1 MSTTRTKAIN
11 LFQFMASVKKLGLKT
26 QRDTKTYTAILDET
40 TLTFPNVNSTSD
52 EGRQT
57 VVEVKFQPAFTTD
70 RPVLPNKLT
79 EWTVINGDEVT
90 PKASLPTELTSVWTT
105 YELAVRDWKEKK
117 RQHEKA
123 QALYDLMYRM
133 YQFQTTDNDTHEIV
147 WSFGHLHWPTQSI
160 KRPLFVRPAV
170 IDFDT
175 EKSVFRIET
184 TPTLPKLEL
193 DMLNWD
199 SVWMKAEL
207 SEYELAFKEDHAFDF
222 NPWDNEQLQER
233 SEQVLRLLHADH
245 AYGEE
250 ADVYVL
256 PNICLYRRPK
266 SNHSWVEEHEYLAEA
281 IEQDLPLSPA
291 LEQFFTSDDAAIA
304 ALDQQDRTEWQAV
317 GEEILFPLPYN
328 EEQKRILQQLS
339 NNAGVVV
346 QGPPGTGKSHTISNL
361 ISHLLAH
368 GKRVL
373 VTSEK
378 EHALTVLRDKLPAE
392 IRELAVS
399 VLGADSKT
407 IKQTE
412 TSLHGIS
419 SYLNKTSAEELEV
432 SATTIRQR
440 LESIRQEIAST
451 RRTMLDQAIVEHD
464 GLKIGQETKTPLEW
478 AKWISQSTLST
489 HIPTPLLT
497 EEAPMSAIDIQEL
510 YELMQDQEALAELK
524 ILGRRP
530 MRTSFAKPLLFK
542 EIVNEVQTL
551 RELKPIASSVAWMK
565 SASDDTKYQ
574 LLDWLRQSSRKYPLL
589 EQWTVNLY
597 CHWLAHSSDFD
608 ELEQDRL
615 SFEQALHE
623 IEQLERIVS
632 LHDFAIPTT
641 DQDVSALAAEL
652 LPLFEGNKVDGVFFK
667 WTKRKKYAFLL
678 DEVMIDQKRL
688 TSAADVT
695 LLLQHLTYIDSLRK
709 LERTFK
715 HRFEHHSIELTIP
728 EITTYRKA
736 LDVFRSLDDIIQ
748 HFTQVVRPLQASYEQ
763 HDFMYEADWLTTQTH
778 ALETLFEL
786 NRLDEL
792 TAQQQTW
799 LSLLDVAELTHPITL
814 PLQQAIRDWNPDQ
827 YAVIYEELRVLE
839 TNEHRASRLQTLS
852 DTLEQAAPN
861 WITAL
866 RTNSAPTFHA
876 LELRDAWHL
885 AYVKTRLEALSDA
898 DEREHLYRLEQEEGQ
913 TVARLCATLAWKEQ
927 LKRMTPSKQEQLNS
941 WATLIRKV
949 GKGTGK
955 HAPRYRKEAAKQMM
969 QAQDAIPVWIM
980 PVNRVLESFKAAN
993 DLFDVIIFDESSQ
1006 STMDAISL
1014 LSRARKAIIV
1024 GDDRQISPTSFDNRD
1039 NVEEKRKTYFGDD
1052 STMALFDGTSSLY
1065 SLASVK
1071 FSTKVGLREHFRCV
1085 PEIIGFSNAHV
1096 YEGTIVPLRLP
1107 QRAERLNPAVKNH
1120 FVSDGYVDETT
1131 TDKVNIPEARAIVA
1145 ELKRMIQDP
1154 LYQNRTFGVVSL
1166 LGNAQATQIER
1177 IATSEIGI
1185 DVLMQHQVRFGD
1197 AYTFQGDERDVMLL
1211 SMVVA
1216 PNKRFMS
1223 MTKETDSQRF
1233 NVAAS
1238 RARDQMIL
1246 FHSVTLNDI
1255 GNNNC
1260 MRYKLLGYCQNPLG
1274 DQASFDSVKHRFDS
1288 PFEEAVY
1295 RRLVARGYLVTP
1307 QVQVNGYRIDLV
1319 VEGEHN
1325 RLAVECDGE
1334 RWHGPD
1340 AYEADMFRQKV
1351 LERAGWQFWRVR
1363 GRHFY
1368 QDADRAMESLW
1379 TTLEEMEIK
1388 PALIEYV

>member
-1 MSTTRTKAIN
+1 MSTTRSKAIN
-11 LFQFMASVKKLGLKT
+11 LFQFMAAVKKLGLKT
-26 QRDTKTYTAILDET
+26 QRDTKTYTSILEET
-40 TLTFPNVNSTSD
+40 MMDYPNVKATSD
-52 EGRQT
+52 DSGQT
-57 VVEVKFQPAFTTD
+57 VVEVKFLPAFSVS
-70 RPVLPNKLT
+70 RPALPSGLND
-79 EWTVINGDEVT
+79 WTVQNGEDIT
-90 PKASLPTELTSVWTT
+90 PKASLPEELRQTWTT
-105 YELAVRDWKEKK
+105 YELAVRDWKDKK

-123 QALYDLMYRM
+123 QSLYDLMYRM
-133 YQFQTTDNDTHEIV
+133 YQFQSTDNDTHEIV
-147 WSFGHLHWPTQSI
+147 WTFGMLHWPLHYIQ
-160 KRPLFVRPAV
+160 RPLFARPAV
-170 IDFDT
+170 IEFDT

-184 TPTLPKLEL
+184 TPTPAKLEL
-193 DMLNWD
+193 DMLHWD

-207 SEYELAFKEDHAFDF
+207 SQYELDFKEDHAFDF
-222 NPWDNEQLQER
+222 NPWSTDEVQER

-245 AYGEE
+245 AYGQE
-250 ADVYVL
+250 ADVYVM
-256 PNICLYRRPK
+256 PSVRLYRRPK
-266 SNHSWVEEHEYLAEA
+266 SNHGWVEEHEQLAQA
-281 IEQDLPLSPA
+281 IEEELPISPA
-291 LEQFFTSDDAAIA
+291 LEQFFTSNDEEIA
-304 ALDQQDRTEWQAV
+304 ALDQQDRPQWTAV

-419 SYLNKTSAEELEV
+419 TYLNKTSAEELAQQ
-432 SATTIRQR
+432 STTIRAH
-440 LESIRQEIAST
+440 LESIRRDIAKT
-451 RRTMLDQAIVEHD
+451 RRAMIDQAVLEHES
-464 GLKIGQETKTPLEW
+464 LAIGGETKTPLEW
-478 AKWISQSTLST
+478 AKWVSQSQAQTLV
-489 HIPTPLLT
+489 PTPILT
-497 EEAPMSAIDIQEL
+497 ETIPLSAPDIQEL
-510 YELMQDQEALAELK
+510 YALMQDQEALAELK
-524 ILGRRP
+524 VLGRRP
-530 MRTSFAKPLLFK
+530 ARTAFSEPLRFEELAQEVATLRALEAEAAPVDWMRPASEETKVQTLDWLHQASTTYPTLESWTHTLYRHWLAHPSDAEDLERERAQF
-542 EIVNEVQTL
+542 EQTL
-551 RELKPIASSVAWMK
+551 RE
-565 SASDDTKYQ
+565 
-574 LLDWLRQSSRKYPLL
+574 
-589 EQWTVNLY
+589 
-597 CHWLAHSSDFD
+597 
-608 ELEQDRL
+608 
-615 SFEQALHE
+615 
-623 IEQLERIVS
+623 IERLERTVS
-632 LHDFAIPTT
+632 LHDFSLPTT
-641 DQDVSALAAEL
+641 DVDLFSLATEL
-652 LPLFEGNKVDGVFFK
+652 VPLFEANKVNGMFFK
-667 WTKRKKYAFLL
+667 WTKRKNYTVIL
-678 DEVMIDQKRL
+678 DEVTIDGKKVTQ
-688 TSAADVT
+688 SADVA
-695 LLLQHLTYIDSLRK
+695 LLLEHLTYTEELRK
-709 LERTFK
+709 LERTFT
-715 HRFEHHSIELTIP
+715 HRFAHHAIEIP
-728 EITTYRKA
+728 VVSLTTYRKA
-736 LDVFRSLDDIIQ
+736 LDVIRKLDTVLN
-748 HFTQVVRPLQASYEQ
+748 HFKEVVRPLQAVYATATFSYEQ
-763 HDFMYEADWLTTQTH
+763 DWLTAQTH
-778 ALETLFEL
+778 ALEVLFRL
-786 NRLDEL
+786 KRLDAL
-792 TAQQQTW
+792 DQQQQGW
-799 LSLLDVAELTHPITL
+799 LATLENTEFTHPITARL
-814 PLQQAIRDWNPDQ
+814 TQAIRAWDASQ
-827 YAVIYEELRVLE
+827 YTEVYEELRRIE
-839 TNEHRASRLQTLS
+839 TNEHRASRLQELS
-852 DTLEQAAPN
+852 GLLEQAAPN
-861 WITAL
+861 WVTAL

-885 AYVKTRLEALSDA
+885 AYVKSRLDDLSDA
-898 DEREHLYRLEQEEGQ
+898 DERDQLYRLEQEEGQ

-955 HAPRYRKEAAKQMM
+955 HASRYRKEAAKQMM

-980 PVNRVLESFKAAN
+980 PVNRVLESFKAAS

-1052 STMALFDGTSSLY
+1052 PTMTLFDGTSSLY

-1107 QRAERLNPAVKNH
+1107 QRAERLNPAVKSH
-1120 FVSDGYVDETT
+1120 FVSDGYVDERT
-1131 TDKVNIPEARAIVA
+1131 TDKINLPEARAIVA
-1145 ELKRMIQDP
+1145 ELKQMMQDP
-1154 LYQNRTFGVVSL
+1154 LYAERTFGVVSL
-1166 LGNAQATQIER
+1166 LGNAQANQIER
-1177 IATSEIGI
+1177 IATAEIGI
-1185 DVLMQHQVRFGD
+1185 ETLMQHHVRFGD

-1216 PNKRFMS
+1216 PNKRFMA

-1246 FHSVTLNDI
+1246 FHSVSLNDI
-1255 GNNNC
+1255 GNSNC

-1274 DQASFDSVKHRFDS
+1274 DQASLESIKHRFDS

-1351 LERAGWQFWRVR
+1351 LERAGWNFWRVR

-1388 PALIEYV
+1388 PTLLEYV

>member
-1 MSTTRTKAIN
+1 MSTTRSKAIN

-26 QRDTKTYTAILDET
+26 QRDTKTYTTILDET
-40 TLTFPNVNSTSD
+40 TMNFPNVTSTSD
-52 EGRQT
+52 DSQQT
-57 VVEVKFQPAFTTD
+57 IVEVKFHPAFTIV
-70 RPVLPNKLT
+70 RPALPSKLS
-79 EWTVINGDEVT
+79 EWTVTTGDDVT
-90 PKASLPTELTSVWTT
+90 PKASLPEELTSLWTT
-105 YELAVRDWKEKK
+105 YELAIRDWKEKK

-123 QALYDLMYRM
+123 QSLYDLMYRM

-160 KRPLFVRPAV
+160 QRPLFVRPAV
-170 IDFDT
+170 IEFDT

-207 SEYELAFKEDHAFDF
+207 SEYELDFKEDHAFDF
-222 NPWDNEQLQER
+222 NPWDEMQLQER

-245 AYGEE
+245 AYAQE
-250 ADVYVL
+250 ADVYVM
-256 PNICLYRRPK
+256 PGVRLYRRPK
-266 SNHSWVEEHEYLAEA
+266 SNHSWVEEHEHLAEA
-281 IEQDLPLSPA
+281 IEQELPLSPA

-378 EHALTVLRDKLPAE
+378 EHALTVLREKLPAE

-419 SYLNKTSAEELEV
+419 SYLNKTSAEELEA
-432 SATTIRQR
+432 SATTIRNH
-440 LESIRQEIAST
+440 LETIRREIAST
-451 RRTMLDQAIVEHD
+451 RRMMLDQAILEHD
-464 GLKIGQETKTPLEW
+464 GLTIGQETKTPLEW
-478 AKWISQSTLST
+478 AKWMSQSTIST
-489 HIPTPLLT
+489 QIPTPLLS
-497 EEAPMSAIDIQEL
+497 EEAPMSAVDIQEL

-530 MRTSFAKPLLFK
+530 TRTAFAEPLIFEEL
-542 EIVNEVQTL
+542 VAEVTAL
-551 RELKPIASSVAWMK
+551 RLIEPTALPVAWMK
-565 SASDDTKYQ
+565 SASDETKQ
-574 LLDWLRQSSRKYPLL
+574 QFRDWLQQSVQQYTNL
-589 EQWTVNLY
+589 EEWTLALY
-597 CHWLAHSSDFD
+597 RHWLTHPSDFD
-608 ELEQDRL
+608 ELGQDRL
-615 SFEQALHE
+615 AFEQTLLE
-623 IEQLERIVS
+623 IEQLERTVL
-632 LHDFAIPTT
+632 LHDFALPTT
-641 DQDVSALAAEL
+641 DQDLSVLATEL
-652 LPLFEGNKVDGVFFK
+652 LPLFEANKVDGMFFK
-667 WTKRKKYAFLL
+667 WTKRKKYALLL
-678 DEVMIDQKRL
+678 DEVTIDGKKMA
-688 TSAADVT
+688 SAADVT
-695 LLLQHLTYIDSLRK
+695 LLLQQLTYTETIRK

-715 HRFEHHSIELTIP
+715 HRFEHHSIEIP
-728 EITTYRKA
+728 IGPLTTYRKA
-736 LDVFRSLDDIIQ
+736 LDVFRQLDNIMQ
-748 HFTQVVRPLQASYEQ
+748 HFTQVLRPLHASYEN
-763 HDFMYEADWLTTQTH
+763 HDFTYESEWLGLQTN
-778 ALETLFEL
+778 ALEALFEL
-786 NRLDEL
+786 KRLDEL
-792 TAQQQTW
+792 HEQQQTW
-799 LSLLDVAELTHPITL
+799 LSLLDVAELTHPITIQ
-814 PLQQAIRDWNPDQ
+814 LQQAIRDWDATR
-827 YAVIYEELRVLE
+827 YTVLYEELRLLE

-852 DTLEQAAPN
+852 NMLEQAAPN
-861 WITAL
+861 WLTAL

-885 AYVKTRLEALSDA
+885 AYVKSRLEALSDA
-898 DEREHLYRLEQEEGQ
+898 DEREQLHRLEQEEGQ

-980 PVNRVLESFKAAN
+980 PVNRVLESFKAES

-1052 STMALFDGTSSLY
+1052 STMTLFDGTSSLY

-1096 YEGTIVPLRLP
+1096 YDGTIVPLRLP

-1120 FVSDGYVDETT
+1120 FVHDGYVDETT
-1131 TDKVNIPEARAIVA
+1131 MDKVNLPEARAIVA
-1145 ELKRMIQDP
+1145 ELKRMMQDP

-1166 LGNAQATQIER
+1166 LGNAQANQIER
-1177 IATSEIGI
+1177 IATAEIGI
-1185 DVLMQHQVRFGD
+1185 ETLMQHQVRFGD

-1216 PNKRFMS
+1216 PNKRFMA

-1246 FHSVTLNDI
+1246 FHSVSLNDI
-1255 GNNNC
+1255 GNSNC

-1274 DQASFDSVKHRFDS
+1274 DQASFESVKHRFDS

-1351 LERAGWQFWRVR
+1351 LERAGWNFWRVR

-1388 PALIEYV
+1388 PSLVEYV